1 MPNDFAWL
9 ESQQPAMVDLLTR
22 LANVNS
28 GSHHQAGLARVAAE
42 IQDAFRGLRP
52 EISERIPVSSA
63 TACLRFAKRLG
74 AATRVLL
81 VIHYDTVYGP
91 DHPFQSATRI
101 DEQQLRGPGVADAKG
116 GIVTLL
122 YALLA
127 FEQSNQAGKA
137 NLGWEVILNPD
148 EEIGSPGS
156 AAILV
161 EAARR
166 NHYALV
172 FEPAPDAEHL
182 VTARKGSGNFAATFH
197 GRAAHAGREPH
208 KGRNA
213 VLAAARF
220 AIDATAAVSSIS
232 PNTTI
237 NVARIEGGGPANVV
251 PDLATTHF
259 NVRAST
265 PEEQHQVEARLQELI
280 DRAGQQD
287 GIRAKLDG
295 QFTSPPWVMN
305 SASLELFSRLQDL
318 ARQQLHLE
326 LRSTMS
332 GGASDANKIASAQIP
347 TLDSMGPVGHSIH
360 SDQETVLLPSLVER
374 AKLAAL
380 VLQFLGT
387 R

>member
-9 ESQQPAMVDLLTR
+9 ESQQPAMIELLTR

-28 GSHHQAGLARVAAE
+28 GSHHQAGLTRVAAD
-42 IQDAFRGLRP
+42 IQNAFRALHP
-52 EISERIPVSSA
+52 EINEQIGLA
-63 TACLRFAKRLG
+63 NAAACLRFCKRLQ
-74 AATRVLL
+74 APTRVLL

-91 DHPFQSATRI
+91 DHPFQSVTRT
-101 DEQQLRGPGVADAKG
+101 DEEHLRGPGVADAKG

-127 FEQSNQAGKA
+127 FEQSDHPDRQ
-137 NLGWEVILNPD
+137 NLGWEVVLNPD

-156 AAILV
+156 APVLV

-172 FEPAPDAEHL
+172 FEPAPDATHL

-197 GRAAHAGREPH
+197 GKAAHAGREPH

-220 AIDATAAVSSIS
+220 ALDATAAISSVSQ
-232 PNTTI
+232 NTTI

-265 PEEQHQVEARLQELI
+265 PDEQHEVESRLGELI
-280 DRAGQQD
+280 ATAGRQD
-287 GIRAKLDG
+287 GIRARLDG
-295 QFTSPPWVMN
+295 QFSSPPWVMN
-305 SASLELFSRLQDL
+305 SASQQLLARHQQL
-318 ARQQLHLE
+318 ARQHLE
-326 LRSTMS
+326 LELQPASS
-332 GGASDANKIASAQIP
+332 GGASDANKIASARIP
-347 TLDSMGPVGHSIH
+347 TLDSLGPVGHSIH
-360 SDQETVLLPSLVER
+360 SDQETVHIPSLVER
-374 AKLAAL
+374 ARLAAL
-380 VLQFLGT
+380 LLHSLAKP
-387 R
+387 